1 MLIYLLKLFFNC
13 LTAALVTLALL
24 CLLVL
29 DTTPNLPLNWSPN
42 AQLSN
47 ELFKKTAAQAQN
59 SENLTLS
66 EQELNHA
73 LNSIINRFITS
84 VTKIQFLADNHLQLV
99 SALQYNKHVDFCFV
113 NLSLKLVNQG
123 GGLSIKE
130 LQIGKLKFRTQAA
143 GFIFKTLL
151 QHSVLKHYYF
161 LAQQHIKAVY
171 IENNALQINYT
182 FNSMAQTDSDLSA
195 VKPSNCRAPC
205 NQPKP
210 LAAPLLITQ
219 PETLEFYHQQINLI
233 VQHHNPEQRLSLASL
248 LQPLFKL
255 AWQRSTPATAISD
268 NIAIIY
274 AICAYVNRNEIP
286 FYLPITQPLT
296 QIHSY
301 PVYLY
306 KRTDQA
312 KHFMLSAALTVSG
325 GPHLADLLGQE
336 KELRDAFSSSG
347 FSFIDLAADRAGM
360 KFSERATASAKDA
373 KELQAIMAGITDYHS
388 FMPVTQDLP
397 EKLNNAQFTQQFDSI
412 TSPAYRQL
420 LQKIDN
426 RIEALPI
433 YPQKT
438 G

>member
-1 MLIYLLKLFFNC
+1 MLIHLLKLLFNC
-13 LTAALVTLALL
+13 LTAALVTLALV

-29 DTTPNLPLNWSPN
+29 DTTPNIPLNWSPN

-59 SENLTLS
+59 GENLSLT

-73 LNSIINRFITS
+73 LNSIINRFIVS
-84 VTKIQFLADNHLQLV
+84 VTQIQFLPDNHLQVV
-99 SALQYNKHVDFCFV
+99 STLQYNKRLNFCFI
-113 NLSLKLVNQG
+113 NLRLNIVNQG
-123 GGLSIKE
+123 GGLSIE
-130 LQIGKLKFRTQAA
+130 QLQIGKLKFGARAA
-143 GFIFKTLL
+143 DVIFNALL
-151 QHSVLKHYYF
+151 KHSVLKHYYF
-161 LAQQHIKAVY
+161 LAQQHVKAIY
-171 IENNALQINYT
+171 IANNSVQINYT
-182 FNSMAQTDSDLSA
+182 FNSLAQPDSDSSPL
-195 VKPSNCRAPC
+195 KTSNCAAPC
-205 NQPKP
+205 NPAKNLP
-210 LAAPLLITQ
+210 APLLVTQ
-219 PETLEFYHQQINLI
+219 PDTLEYYHQQINLI
-233 VQHHNPEQRLSLASL
+233 VQRHNPEQRLSLASL

-255 AWQRSTPATAISD
+255 ALQHSSPATAIND

-296 QIHSY
+296 QIHTY

-336 KELRDAFSSSG
+336 KELRDAFSNSG

-373 KELQAIMAGITDYHS
+373 KELQAIMAGITDYHA

-397 EKLNNAQFTQQFDSI
+397 EKLSNAQFTQQFDSI
-412 TSPAYRQL
+412 NSPAYRQL